1 MLPPS
6 LPASHSTS
14 QSDIQVR
21 VLANRIRRGT
31 GLSRRQLARIEAL
44 RLPRLSTTL
53 SVAVAYGEMGFLPTL
68 PPTGHASA
76 EIAAPSH
83 PASHGGVVARASVTR
98 QYVSPSYVLRGVVF
112 TWQSR

>member
-6 LPASHSTS
+6 LPASRSTS

-21 VLANRIRRGT
+21 VLATRIRRGT

-53 SVAVAYGEMGFLPTL
+53 SEAVAYGEMGFLPTL

-76 EIAAPSH
+76 EIAALLTEL
-83 PASHGGVVARASVTR
+83 VTLEWL
-98 QYVSPSYVLRGVVF
+98 PVLA
-112 TWQSR
+112 